1 MGTQFSVKE
10 WMMNQIGEFLGQ
22 YATKEVLT
30 VMGALVTAWLGWKA
44 AKGSYGMVA
53 SIAKKASFMGL
64 ASAVMLAVGLGA
76 AGLGIGELNS
86 RPEVKEETNVVGLT
100 NNDLLK
106 IVNNEKA
113 SPELV
118 KAILEYAK
126 ARDKGDSKPAPK
138 VEQASNVKV
147 AYRIEDNK
155 LIPVSL
161 DEPVLRTPYE
171 EITIDPVK
179 ESVASAEESI
189 VSLPMAWALIGMGL
203 ATSISG
209 IAVFANRHNKRNSDD
224 PNHPNFESQY
234 KRA

>member
-1 MGTQFSVKE
+1 
-10 WMMNQIGEFLGQ
+10 MNQIGEFLGQ

-64 ASAVMLAVGLGA
+64 ASAAMLAVGLGA

-86 RPEVKEETNVVGLT
+86 RPPVKEETNVVGLS
-100 NNDLLK
+100 NHDLLK
-106 IVNNEKA
+106 IVGNEKA

-126 ARDKGDSKPAPK
+126 ARDKSDNKPAPK
-138 VEQASNVKV
+138 IEQASTKV

-161 DEPVLRTPYE
+161 EEPVLKTPYE

-189 VSLPMAWALIGMGL
+189 VSLPMAWALIGMGI

-209 IAVFANRHNKRNSDD
+209 IAVFANRHNKRNTDD
-224 PNHPNFESQY
+224 PNHPNFESQF

>member
-1 MGTQFSVKE
+1 
-10 WMMNQIGEFLGQ
+10 MNQIGEFLGQ

-44 AKGSYGMVA
+44 AKGSYSMVA

-64 ASAVMLAVGLGA
+64 ASAAMLAVGLGA
-76 AGLGIGELNS
+76 AGLGVGELYS
-86 RPEVKEETNVVGLT
+86 RPEIQEDQSVVGLS
-100 NNDLLK
+100 NKDLLR
-106 IVNNEKA
+106 IVSNEKA

-126 ARDKGDSKPAPK
+126 ARDKAPQPAK
-138 VEQASNVKV
+138 TEVEQASSTKV

-155 LIPVSL
+155 LVPVSL
-161 DEPVLRTPYE
+161 EEPVLRTPYE

-179 ESVASAEESI
+179 EAAVTAEESI
-189 VSLPMAWALIGMGL
+189 VSLPMAWALIGMGI

-209 IAVFANRHNKRNSDD
+209 IAVFANRHNRRNTDD

>member
-1 MGTQFSVKE
+1 
-10 WMMNQIGEFLGQ
+10 MNQIGEFLGQ

-30 VMGALVTAWLGWKA
+30 VLGALVTAWLGWKA
-44 AKGSYGMVA
+44 AKGSYSMVA

-64 ASAVMLAVGLGA
+64 ASATMLAVGLGA
-76 AGLGIGELNS
+76 AGLGVGELYS
-86 RPEVKEETNVVGLT
+86 RPAIQEDQSIVGLS
-100 NNDLLK
+100 NKDLLK
-106 IVNNEKA
+106 IAANKEAN
-113 SPELV
+113 PELV

-126 ARDKGDSKPAPK
+126 SRDKAPQPAK
-138 VEQASNVKV
+138 VEQAGNTKV

-155 LIPVSL
+155 LVPVSL
-161 DEPVLRTPYE
+161 EEPVFRTPYE

-179 ESVASAEESI
+179 EAAVTAEESI
-189 VSLPMAWALIGMGL
+189 VSLPMAWGLIGLGI

-209 IAVFANRHNKRNSDD
+209 IAVFANRHNRRNTDD

>member
-1 MGTQFSVKE
+1 MD
-10 WMMNQIGEFLGQ
+10 QIGEVLGQ

-44 AKGSYGMVA
+44 AKGTYGMVA

-64 ASAVMLAVGLGA
+64 ASAAMLTVGLGV

-86 RPEVKEETNVVGLT
+86 RPQVKEETNVVGLT
-100 NNDLLK
+100 NDDLLE
-106 IVNNEKA
+106 IVDNEKA

-126 ARDKGDSKPAPK
+126 ARDKSDSKPATK
-138 VEQASNVKV
+138 VELAYEDPVK
-147 AYRIEDNK
+147 I
-155 LIPVSL
+155 
-161 DEPVLRTPYE
+161 PYE
-171 EITIDPVK
+171 EITIDPVM
-179 ESVASAEESI
+179 ESAASAEESI
-189 VSLPMAWALIGMGL
+189 VSLPMAWALIGMGF

-209 IAVFANRHNKRNSDD
+209 IAVFANRHNKRNTDD

-234 KRA
+234 KRV

>member
-1 MGTQFSVKE
+1 
-10 WMMNQIGEFLGQ
+10 MNQIGEFLGQ

-30 VMGALVTAWLGWKA
+30 VMGALVTCWLGWKA
-44 AKGSYGMVA
+44 AKGSYSLVA
-53 SIAKKASFMGL
+53 GIAKKASFMGL
-64 ASAVMLAVGLGA
+64 ASAGMLAVGLGA
-76 AGLGIGELNS
+76 AGLGVGELYS
-86 RPEVKEETNVVGLT
+86 RPEIQQDQSVVGLT
-100 NNDLLK
+100 NKDLLQ

-126 ARDKGDSKPAPK
+126 VRDREPNQYSSHPSMAKK
-138 VEQASNVKV
+138 VT
-147 AYRIEDNK
+147 
-155 LIPVSL
+155 PVSF
-161 DEPVLRTPYE
+161 DEAYE

-179 ESVASAEESI
+179 EAAVTAEESI
-189 VSLPMAWALIGMGL
+189 VSLPMAWALIGMGI

-209 IAVFANRHNKRNSDD
+209 IAVFANRHNRRNTDD